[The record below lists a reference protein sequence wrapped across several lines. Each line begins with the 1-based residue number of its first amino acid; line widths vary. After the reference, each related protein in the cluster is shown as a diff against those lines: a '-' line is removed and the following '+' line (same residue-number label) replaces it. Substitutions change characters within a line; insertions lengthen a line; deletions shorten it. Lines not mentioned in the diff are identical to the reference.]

1 MAGDK
6 QEQTAQS
13 EQIEASARL
22 LEIRARTRRRFAYA
36 GVSLALYFLFV
47 LNWTTAGSFLSLG
60 IGDSPITGGLLMFI
74 LLVLIFLGMEVAFL
88 RGSGIGFKADQQR
101 RDPDGDD

>member
-1 MAGDK
+1 
-6 QEQTAQS
+6 
-13 EQIEASARL
+13 
-22 LEIRARTRRRFAYA
+22 
-36 GVSLALYFLFV
+36 
-47 LNWTTAGSFLSLG
+47 
-60 IGDSPITGGLLMFI
+60 MFI